1 MSGRQRPLLAF
12 LLRVIWLLAIL
23 PDGHAAGPETSTIPV
38 TPEGANRVGFTRM
51 PAATTGIGFT
61 NLLPEARALA
71 SQILPNGSGVA
82 AGDIDGDGWCDLF
95 FAGLGGGSRLYRNR
109 GHWQFEDVTEAAGV
123 ACRGLDCTGVALV
136 DVDGNGSPDLIVNS
150 LGGGTHLFLNDG
162 HGRFHGAGPPLNPD
176 RGGTSLALAD
186 IDGDG
191 DLDLYVTN
199 YRRSTVTDLPGL
211 RFSFKMV
218 NGQPTV
224 SQIDGRPLT
233 DPEWT
238 NRFMFHTAMGPDGRP
253 RFSRDELGEP
263 DALFLNDGHGG
274 FTPVPFTGGAFLDE
288 AGKPLTQPP
297 YDWGLAALLRD
308 FNGDGFPDL
317 YVCNDFATPDRLWL
331 NDGHGHFRAAPA
343 RTLRHTSLAAMAIDM
358 GDLDRDGHD
367 DFIVVDMLSREHE
380 RRLVQR
386 NIMRPELAPA
396 EQIDGRPQYPRN
408 TLFHARGDG
417 TFAEIA
423 HFAGIEGTEWSWNP
437 LLLDV
442 DLDGYEDLLVPN
454 GFVRDNMNLDA
465 LNQINAARAGRRL
478 TPAEEL
484 DLRRLFP
491 PLATPNLAFRNQGH
505 LRFAECGAAWGFA
518 DEVISQGACLA
529 DLDNDGDLD
538 VVLNNLNAPAGLY
551 RNDSPAPRLAVRLRG
566 AAPNTGG
573 IGARITVTGGP
584 VTQSQ
589 TIVAGGR
596 YASSDQPIRTFAA
609 GTATTLDLLVRWPS
623 GRESTL
629 DRVPPNRIVTLSE
642 TDATAPAPA
651 PTNAP
656 SPVSSSFHFVDVSD
670 ALRHVHVEEPFNDLE
685 RQPLLPHRLSQLGPG
700 VAWWDSDGDGRD
712 DLVIGAG
719 RGGTLA
725 LFHNLGGGRFAADTN
740 ALWSAPLERDAAGL
754 AVLGPGRLIVAAANY
769 EDGVTNQPGVV
780 AVGPAQVSALVPLGP
795 ASFGPVALADY
806 AGDGEPGLFV
816 GSRVVPDRYPESA
829 RSALFRQRNGAFTPD
844 ADNTRALP
852 AQLVSGAVWTD
863 LSGDGWPE
871 LVLACDWGPV
881 VILRNDHGRL
891 SRWDAPLSW
900 PASDPGATNGTPP
913 RPATLAALTGWWNG
927 VAAGDFDNDG
937 RLDFLVSNWGANTR
951 YERWRPAPL
960 RLDFG
965 DFNQDGGL
973 ALLESHAVPGR
984 DGYGM
989 ERMLDHV
996 SRSLPRLAERFPTHL
1011 AWARATID
1019 QVLGDLAP
1027 RAQHVEAAWLET
1039 TLFLNRGD
1047 RFEVRVLPAEA
1058 QFAPAFAVCVGDADG
1073 DGNEDVFLSQNFF
1086 GLDPDTPRLDA
1097 GRGLWLRGDG
1107 RSGLTPVAG
1116 QDDGVRVEGEQRGA
1130 ALGDFDGD
1138 GRLDLVVSQNR
1149 AETKLYRNDGARPG
1163 LRVRL
1168 DGPPG
1173 NPLGLGAVVR
1183 LKHGDA
1189 LGAARE
1195 LHGGGGY
1202 WSQAS
1207 ACLVLAAA
1215 TPPDAIQVRWPGGR
1229 VTTTP
1234 VPAGAREIRVRVD
1247 GTAVSVNPGN
1257 NATEA
1262 LTAAQTRP
1270 AHE

>member
-1 MSGRQRPLLAF
+1 MRGRPRRTLALLG
-12 LLRVIWLLAIL
+12 LIWLLADPATVRSAEPGATL
-23 PDGHAAGPETSTIPV
+23 APV
-38 TPEGANRVGFTRM
+38 TPEGANRTGFTRM
-51 PAATTGIGFT
+51 PATTTGIGFT
-61 NLLPEARALA
+61 NLLPETRAVA

-95 FAGLGGGSRLYRNR
+95 FAGLGGSSRLYRNR
-109 GHWQFEDVTEAAGV
+109 GHWQFEDVTDTAGV
-123 ACRGLDCTGVALV
+123 ACRGLDATGAALV
-136 DVDGNGSPDLIVNS
+136 DVDGNGNLDLIVNS
-150 LGGGTHLFLNDG
+150 LGGGTHLFFNDG
-162 HGRFHGAGPPLNPD
+162 QGHFREAGPPLNPD

-191 DLDLYVTN
+191 DLDLYITN

-238 NRFMFHTAMGPDGRP
+238 NRFVFHTAMGQDGRP

-274 FTPVPFTGGAFLDE
+274 FTPVSFTGGTFLDE
-288 AGKPLTQPP
+288 AGRPLTQPP
-297 YDWGLAALLRD
+297 FDWGLAALLRD
-308 FNGDGFPDL
+308 FNGDGAPDL

-331 NDGHGHFRAAPA
+331 NDGHGHFRAAPP

-408 TLFHARGDG
+408 SLFHARGDG

-423 HFAGIEGTEWSWNP
+423 HFAGLEGTEWSWNP

-442 DLDGYEDLLVPN
+442 DLDGYEDVLVPN

-484 DLRRLFP
+484 EMRRLFP
-491 PLATPNLAFRNQGH
+491 PLATANLAFRNQGN

-518 DEVISQGACLA
+518 DAVISQGACLA

-551 RNDSPAPRLAVRLRG
+551 RNDSPSPRLAVRLRG
-566 AAPNTGG
+566 TAPNTSG

-584 VTQSQ
+584 VTQTQ
-589 TIVAGGR
+589 VIVAGGR
-596 YASSDQPIRTFAA
+596 YASSDQPTRTFAA
-609 GTATTLDLLVRWPS
+609 GQAAALDVRVRWPN
-623 GRESTL
+623 GRETTL
-629 DRVPPNRIVTLSE
+629 AHVTPNQIVTISE
-642 TDATAPAPA
+642 ATSVPVASPSANPAP
-651 PTNAP
+651 NATP
-656 SPVSSSFHFVDVSD
+656 GFHFVDVSD
-670 ALRHVHVEEPFNDLE
+670 ALHHVHVEEPFNDLE

-712 DLVIGAG
+712 DLVIGTG

-740 ALWSAPLERDAAGL
+740 AIWSTPLERDAAGL
-754 AVLGPGRLIVAAANY
+754 AALGPGRLIVAAANY
-769 EDGVTNQPGVV
+769 EDGATNQPGVV
-780 AVGPAQVSALVPLGP
+780 AVGPARVTSLVPLGP

-816 GSRVVPDRYPESA
+816 GSRVVPGRYPEPA
-829 RSALFRQRNGAFTPD
+829 RSALFRQRNGTLTPD
-844 ADNTRALP
+844 SDNNPALP

-863 LSGDGWPE
+863 LTGDGWPE
-871 LVLACDWGPV
+871 LVLACEWGPI
-881 VILRNDHGRL
+881 VILRNDRGRL
-891 SRWDAPLSW
+891 SRWDPPLSW
-900 PASDPGATNGTPP
+900 PASTAATTNGTPKLP
-913 RPATLAALTGWWNG
+913 TNLGALTGWWNG
-927 VAAGDFDNDG
+927 VAVGDFDNDG
-937 RLDFLVSNWGANTR
+937 RLDFIVSNWGANTR

-960 RLDFG
+960 RLDYG
-965 DFNQDGGL
+965 DLNQDGTV
-973 ALLESHAVPGR
+973 ALLESHLIPGR
-984 DGYGM
+984 GEYGM

-996 SRSLPRLAERFPTHL
+996 TRSLPRLAERFPTHL
-1011 AWARATID
+1011 AWARASIG

-1047 RFEVRVLPAEA
+1047 RFEIRVLPAEA

-1073 DGNEDVFLSQNFF
+1073 DGNDDVFLSQNFF

-1107 RSGLTPVAG
+1107 RGGLTPVAG
-1116 QDDGVRVEGEQRGA
+1116 QDDGVRVDGEQRGA

-1138 GRLDLVVSQNR
+1138 GRLDLVVTQNR
-1149 AETKLYRNDGARPG
+1149 AETKLYRNDGAQPG

-1168 DGPPG
+1168 EGPAG
-1173 NPLGLGAVVR
+1173 NPLGLGALVR
-1183 LKHGDA
+1183 LKRGEH
-1189 LGAARE
+1189 LGAAHE

-1202 WSQAS
+1202 WSQES
-1207 ACLVLAAA
+1207 ACLVLGAVP
-1215 TPPDAIQVRWPGGR
+1215 PPDAIEVRWPGGR
-1229 VTTTP
+1229 TTTTP
-1234 VPAGAREIRVRVD
+1234 VRPDAHEIRIRID
-1247 GTAVSVNPGN
+1247 GTEANGSAGNSVQPP
-1257 NATEA
+1257 
-1262 LTAAQTRP
+1262 TAARSRP
-1270 AHE
+1270 ANQ